1 MKTIVKFTEKEIVR
15 EVEKEIELP
24 AYFVHAETFA
34 PSKADQN
41 DGYFGAIVKITD
53 AECRAKIILHDGYGG
68 VQFGASPW
76 ENGEVLQ
83 DFTQVD
89 KSEWDAAV
97 ALLQKDIG
105 GGK

>member
-24 AYFVHAETFA
+24 AYFSHSPTYA
-34 PSKADQN
+34 PSKANQY
-41 DGYFGAIVKITD
+41 DGFFSAIVKITD
-53 AECRAKIILHDGYGG
+53 TECRAKCIAHDGCGG
-68 VQFGASPW
+68 VQFGSSPW

-83 DFTQVD
+83 NFTQVD

-97 ALLQKDIG
+97 ALLQKEIG
-105 GGK
+105 GGE